1 MGRLKVGWE
10 SFREIRENDFCY
22 VDKTDF
28 IENLFSSAGKCSLFT
43 RPRRFGKTLMM
54 TMLRDFF
61 DISQDSKAI
70 FDGLAISK
78 NKDLCD
84 KWMNQYPTVFV
95 TFKGIGELTFEEA
108 QGKIRSRIGEL
119 CKAFKFLIDST
130 SVDETDRKKLAALK
144 AEESDNRKLADSLKI
159 LCSALYAHYGKPVIM
174 LIDEYDVPLARAQEN
189 GYYSEMVVFIR
200 DMLEEVLKT
209 NDFLKFAILTGC
221 LRIAKESS
229 YTGLNNLRCYGIS
242 DVRFA
247 DKFGFTSNEVD
258 GLLSVA
264 GLSEKKDVIKE
275 WYDGYRFGDD
285 TEIYCPWDILQYI
298 EDLQAKATAKPK
310 AYWENTS
317 GNSPVR
323 SFIGN
328 TAFKVKSKIEKLL
341 ADGYVT
347 SSINEG
353 LTYDSL
359 YESEENLWTLLYLT
373 GYLTTASP
381 DRVKDSNASADSE
394 ALPLVIP
401 NKEVKAI
408 FIKTIKSWFNDTM
421 KAMDRKPLFDAFW
434 NGDSEGFQEIFSR
447 ILLKSISYN
456 DYHENFYHAVL
467 TGTFIG
473 AGWEVTS
480 NDESGLGRLDI
491 FVNDYDNARAAII
504 EVKHSNTLEAMP
516 KDAED
521 AVIQIKVNRYVAN
534 FEGDYKKI
542 MFWGIS
548 FFKKFCTARA
558 EEYLQTLPQK
568 G

>member
-1 MGRLKVGWE
+1 MSRVRVKIGGEK
-10 SFREIRENDFCY
+10 FRVIRENSCY
-22 VDKTDF
+22 YADKTALIEDF
-28 IENLFSSAGKCSLFT
+28 LNGEPPEAFLFT

-61 DISQDSKAI
+61 DISQNSKSI
-70 FDGLAISK
+70 FEGLAISK
-78 NKDLCD
+78 NKALCD

-95 TFKGIGELTFEEA
+95 TFKGIRELTFEEA
-108 QGKIRSRIGEL
+108 LGKIRSRIGEL
-119 CKAFKFLIDST
+119 CKAFKFLIDSS
-130 SVDETDRKKLAALK
+130 SVDETDREKLAALK
-144 AEESDNRKLADSLKI
+144 AENSSKRQLADSLKT
-159 LCSALYAHYGKPVIM
+159 LCSALYAHYGKPVIL

-189 GYYSEMVVFIR
+189 GYYSEMAVFIQ

-209 NDFLKFAILTGC
+209 NDFLQFAILTGC
-221 LRIAKESS
+221 LRITKESS

-258 GLLSVA
+258 DLLSAA
-264 GLSEKKDVIKE
+264 GFPEKKDVIKE

-328 TAFKVKSKIEKLL
+328 TAFKVSSKIEKLL

-381 DRVKDSNASADSE
+381 DMVNDCDASADGQ
-394 ALPLVIP
+394 PLVIP

-408 FIKTIKSWFNDTM
+408 FLKTIKSWFKDTM
-421 KAMDRKPLFDAFW
+421 QAMDRKPLFDAFW
-434 NGDSEGFQEIFSR
+434 NGDSEGFQEKFSS
-447 ILLKSISYN
+447 ILLKSISFH

-480 NDESGLGRLDI
+480 NPESGLGRLD
-491 FVNDYDNARAAII
+491 VLVKDEDNARAAII
-504 EVKHSNTLEAMP
+504 EVKRSKTAGEMA

-521 AVIQIKVNRYVAN
+521 AIIQIKENKYVAN

-548 FFKKFCTARA
+548 FWKKFCEARA
-558 EEYLQTLPQK
+558 EEYSGQ
-568 G
+568 

>member
-1 MGRLKVGWE
+1 MSRVRVKIGGEK
-10 SFREIRENDFCY
+10 FRVIRENSCY
-22 VDKTDF
+22 YADKTALIEDF
-28 IENLFSSAGKCSLFT
+28 LNGEPPEAFLFT

-61 DISQDSKAI
+61 DISQDSKSI
-70 FDGLAISK
+70 FEGLAISK
-78 NKDLCD
+78 NKALCD

-95 TFKGIGELTFEEA
+95 TFKGIRELTFEEA
-108 QGKIRSRIGEL
+108 LGKIRSRIGEL
-119 CKAFKFLIDST
+119 CKAFKFLIDSS
-130 SVDETDRKKLAALK
+130 SVDETDREKLAALK
-144 AEESDNRKLADSLKI
+144 AENSSKRHLADSLKT
-159 LCSALYAHYGKPVIM
+159 LCSALYAHYGKPVIL

-189 GYYSEMVVFIR
+189 GYYSEMAVFIQ

-209 NDFLKFAILTGC
+209 NDFLQFAILTGC
-221 LRIAKESS
+221 LRITKESS

-258 GLLSVA
+258 DLLSAA
-264 GLSEKKDVIKE
+264 GFPEKKDVIKE

-328 TAFKVKSKIEKLL
+328 TAFKVSSKIEKLL

-381 DRVKDSNASADSE
+381 DMVNDCDASADGQ
-394 ALPLVIP
+394 PLVIP

-408 FIKTIKSWFNDTM
+408 FLKTIKSWFKDTM
-421 KAMDRKPLFDAFW
+421 QAMDRKPLFDAFW
-434 NGDSEGFQEIFSR
+434 NGDSEGFQEKFSG
-447 ILLKSISYN
+447 ILLKSISFH

-480 NDESGLGRLDI
+480 NPESGLGRLD
-491 FVNDYDNARAAII
+491 VLVKDEDNARAAII
-504 EVKHSNTLEAMP
+504 EVKRSKTAGEMA

-521 AVIQIKVNRYVAN
+521 AIIQIKENKYVAN

-548 FFKKFCTARA
+548 FWKKFCEARA
-558 EEYLQTLPQK
+558 EEYSGQ
-568 G
+568 

>member
-1 MGRLKVGWE
+1 MSRVRVKIGGEK
-10 SFREIRENDFCY
+10 FRVIRENSCY
-22 VDKTDF
+22 YADKTALIEDF
-28 IENLFSSAGKCSLFT
+28 LNGEPPEAFLFT

-61 DISQDSKAI
+61 DISQNSKSI
-70 FDGLAISK
+70 FEGLAISK
-78 NKDLCD
+78 NKALCD

-95 TFKGIGELTFEEA
+95 TFKGIRELTFEEA
-108 QGKIRSRIGEL
+108 LGKIRSRIGEL
-119 CKAFKFLIDST
+119 CKAFKFLIDSS
-130 SVDETDRKKLAALK
+130 SVDETDREKLAALK
-144 AEESDNRKLADSLKI
+144 AENSSKRHLADSLKT
-159 LCSALYAHYGKPVIM
+159 LCSALYAHYGKPVIL

-189 GYYSEMVVFIR
+189 GYYSEMAVFIQ

-209 NDFLKFAILTGC
+209 NDFLQFAILTGC
-221 LRIAKESS
+221 LRITKESS

-258 GLLSVA
+258 DLLSAA
-264 GLSEKKDVIKE
+264 GFPEKKDVIKE

-328 TAFKVKSKIEKLL
+328 TAFKVSSKIEKLL

-381 DRVKDSNASADSE
+381 DMVNDCDASADGQ
-394 ALPLVIP
+394 PLVIP

-408 FIKTIKSWFNDTM
+408 FLKTIKSWFKDTM
-421 KAMDRKPLFDAFW
+421 QAMDRKPLFDAFW
-434 NGDSEGFQEIFSR
+434 NGDSEGFQEKFSG
-447 ILLKSISYN
+447 ILLKSISFH

-480 NDESGLGRLDI
+480 NPESGLGRLD
-491 FVNDYDNARAAII
+491 VLVKDEDNARAAII
-504 EVKHSNTLEAMP
+504 EVKRSKIAGEMA

-521 AVIQIKVNRYVAN
+521 AIIQIKENKYVAN

-548 FFKKFCTARA
+548 FWKKFCEARA
-558 EEYLQTLPQK
+558 EEYSGQ
-568 G
+568 